1 MEVIKTITA
10 LRSELAKHRLK
21 GSKIGLVPT
30 MGALHNG
37 HLALVN
43 ASKNECEITV
53 VSIFVNPAQFNNA
66 EDLEKYPQTHKE
78 DIQLLTAQACDILF
92 LPSVQ
97 EIYPNPHDISIS
109 FGALENNLEGSFRP
123 GHFQGVGLVVSKL
136 FNICQPDYAF
146 FGQKDLQQFFVI
158 NKLIDQLSFPIEL
171 KMVETSREENGL
183 AMSSRNMRLSEHEKS
198 EASLINRSLSIAREQ
213 LLEGV
218 SIQTVIENAK
228 ELFATN
234 DRLTLEYFE
243 IVETDNFSSIT
254 KVTNPKKTAICV
266 AAYIGKVRLIDNLLL
281 NY

>member
-1 MEVIKTITA
+1 MEVIKTIMA
-10 LRSELAKHRLK
+10 LRSKLAKHRLK
-21 GSKIGLVPT
+21 GNKIGLVPT

-43 ASKNECEITV
+43 ASKNQCEITV

-66 EDLEKYPQTHKE
+66 EDLEKYPNTIEK
-78 DIQLLTAQACDILF
+78 DTALLKAAGCNFLF
-92 LPSVQ
+92 LPSVK
-97 EIYPNPHDISIS
+97 EIYPNTHDLSIS
-109 FGALENNLEGSFRP
+109 FGALENNLEGRFRP

-158 NKLIDQLSFPIEL
+158 NKLIDQLSFPIDL

-183 AMSSRNMRLSEHEKS
+183 AMSSRNLRLSERDKS
-198 EASLINRSLSIAREQ
+198 EASLINQSLSIAKKQ

-218 SIQTVIENAK
+218 GIKTVIENAK

-234 DRLTLEYFE
+234 DRFTLEYFE
-243 IVETDNFSSIT
+243 IVETDNFSSLT
-254 KVTNPKKTAICV
+254 QVTNPKKTAICV
-266 AAYIGKVRLIDNLLL
+266 AAYIGKVRLIDNLFL

>member
-10 LRSELAKHRLK
+10 LRSELANHRLK

-37 HLALVN
+37 HLALVS
-43 ASKNECEITV
+43 ASKKQCEITV
-53 VSIFVNPAQFNNA
+53 VSIFINPAQFNNA
-66 EDLEKYPQTHKE
+66 EDLEKYPKTLNE
-78 DIQLLTAQACDILF
+78 DIQLLNAKECDILF

-97 EIYPNPHDISIS
+97 EIYPSPHDISIS

-158 NKLIDQLSFPIEL
+158 NKLIDQLSFPINL
-171 KMVETSREENGL
+171 KMVETLREENGL

-198 EASLINRSLSIAREQ
+198 EASLIYRSLLSAKEQ
-213 LLEGV
+213 LLDGV
-218 SIQTVIENAK
+218 RIQNVIENAK

-243 IVETDNFSSIT
+243 IVETDNFKSI
-254 KVTNPKKTAICV
+254 KAVADPKKTAICV
-266 AAYIGKVRLIDNLLL
+266 AAFIGNVRLIDNLLL
-281 NY
+281 N